1 MRAIVIERT
10 GAPAEL
16 VLRDVAD
23 PVPEEGQHVVSVG
36 AAGINFA
43 DTLIRRGTY
52 PQPPPLPFT
61 PGNEVAGETSDG
73 RRVLGLVRR
82 SGGGYAELVAVDDD
96 WLFDLPAGAT
106 FEEGAAFALAFLT
119 AWLPLTLQAPV
130 RPGSRVLVHAAAGG
144 VGSAAV
150 QVARVLGGE
159 VVAAVGS
166 PEKRDLPLR
175 LGAAECVT
183 YDQLEGVGQV
193 DVVVDTVGGELFEA
207 ALRLLRPLGT
217 LVGIGFAGGPWP
229 TLDPALLV
237 GRNVSV
243 AGFYLGRLMQ
253 RRPDLVR
260 TALGD
265 LLRLW
270 ERELVQPVV
279 GASFPLAD
287 APAAHLLIEE
297 RRSVGKVVLVP

>member
-1 MRAIVIERT
+1 MKAVVIERT
-10 GAPAEL
+10 GAPDEL

-43 DTLIRRGTY
+43 DTLIRRGVY

-61 PGNEVAGETSDG
+61 PGNEIAGETSDG
-73 RRVLGLVRR
+73 RRVVGLVRQ
-82 SGGGYAELVAVDDD
+82 SGGGYAELATVDDD
-96 WLFDLPAGAT
+96 WLFDLPQGAT
-106 FEEGAAFALAFLT
+106 LEQGAAFPLAFLT
-119 AWLPLTLQAPV
+119 AWLPLTLQAQV
-130 RPGSRVLVHAAAGG
+130 RPSTRVLVHAAAGG
-144 VGSAAV
+144 VGSASV
-150 QVARVLGGE
+150 QVARVLGAE

-166 PEKRDLPLR
+166 PAKRELPLS

-183 YDQLEGVGQV
+183 YDQLDGVGQV

-207 ALRLLRPLGT
+207 ALPLLRPLGT

-229 TLDPALLV
+229 SLDPALLV

-243 AGFYLGRLMQ
+243 SGFFLGRLMQ

-260 TALGD
+260 TAMGD

-270 ERELVQPVV
+270 ERDLVRPVV
-279 GASFPLAD
+279 GATFPLSE
-287 APAAHLLIEE
+287 APAAHRLIEE
-297 RRSVGKVVLVP
+297 RRSIGKVVLVP